1 MRCNAEC
8 ARRESCSTQHGPYRG
23 RVHVGDHLG
32 AAGAAPEDEAQ
43 PAVDDTLRTFM
54 GAIPPEAFT
63 ALGNEE
69 VRLSRIVSDAS
80 QAIDNV
86 TKKFPYTAAE
96 LKENLS
102 ALSPM
107 VEGMGNDVIGEYT
120 DARVAAL
127 SASEAALVEAETRY
141 TTFTERFENA
151 GTALPNPHKY
161 EPKELVEGEPV
172 PIRGVESTGQGDKA
186 IQSQLEALAETTTPE
201 NTADKKQ
208 PEKRNRS
215 EDLAALLLKSAGT
228 LISAKAIARELYG
241 KDTQAAI
248 NRVSSLVWSNTT
260 GAVTVLGQSLK
271 ENNHQLFRS
280 RPEATDTNGKVTKLG
295 YTYAVINSET
305 SDSGSLPDQT
315 VDGDRTIRHEW
326 SVVEFEEKTRE
337 PALDTDTTPKK
348 EKPPRQTNA
357 LSGIDFLLTYE
368 GEACAWLEVD
378 RAISSTDPANRKSR
392 SFSGVINAKT
402 RAMYEA
408 VNTRDAVVLVGKLK
422 PQDLPYRGIGKRG
435 WRPGNVYVAVRQST
449 YESPDFALPKEG
461 KVTHEGKS
469 LDANYTDWKLV
480 TFDEESKLP
489 RLVPVPPKQDVQPAE
504 SQKLEKPLPIPE
516 TGISLRKPEYTAP
529 ADTKAPSRS
538 ARNAFVVTSA
548 NKPNRGRGGRR
559 QNLRDLATEINTRN
573 RGGET
578 GTVN

>member
-1 MRCNAEC
+1 MSEHSPNYTPDQTFNAITA
-8 ARRESCSTQHGPYRG
+8 ARN
-23 RVHVGDHLG
+23 L
-32 AAGAAPEDEAQ
+32 AGAAAIAWSELPPNEAK

-54 GAIPPEAFT
+54 GAIPGEAFT
-63 ALGNEE
+63 ALGHEDI
-69 VRLSRIVSDAS
+69 RLSGEVSTAK
-80 QAIDNV
+80 QAVDGV
-86 TKKFPYTAAE
+86 AKKFPYTAAE

-107 VEGMGNDVIGEYT
+107 VEGIGNDVIGEYT
-120 DARVAAL
+120 DARGAAL

-161 EPKELVEGEPV
+161 EQKELVEGEPV
-172 PIRGVESTGQGDKA
+172 PIRGVGSTGQDGKA

-215 EDLAALLLKSAGT
+215 EDLAAILLKSAGT

-280 RPEATDTNGKVTKLG
+280 RAEATDINGKVTKLG

-315 VDGDRTIRHEW
+315 VGGNRTIRYEW
-326 SVVEFEEKTRE
+326 SAVEFE
-337 PALDTDTTPKK
+337 

-357 LSGIDFLLTYE
+357 LSGIDFLLRYE

-378 RAISSTDPANRKSR
+378 RAISSTDPANRKNR
-392 SFSGVINAKT
+392 SFSGVINAET

-408 VNTRDAVVLVGKLK
+408 VNARDAVVLVGKLK
-422 PQDLPYRGIGKRG
+422 PQDLPYGGIDKKG

-449 YESPDFALPKEG
+449 YESPDFALPEEG

-516 TGISLRKPEYTAP
+516 TGISLRKPEHTAP
-529 ADTKAPSRS
+529 VDTKAPSRS